1 MNKPVGAGWRPGQG
15 ALADSVSLA
24 SRRRNR
30 RPRGRWRHVYAALDL
45 GTNNCRLLVARPT
58 RRGFRVIDAFSRIVR
73 LGEGIGASG
82 RLSDDAISRTISAL
96 KVCAG
101 KMRRRRVTRSRS
113 IATEAC
119 RRASNCDEFL
129 RRAREEAGIE
139 LDIIT
144 PAEEAELA
152 LAGCSPLLDSRCRR
166 ALVFDIG
173 GGSTELMWLGLSNGQ
188 KPEILGWTSL
198 PCGVVTLSEE
208 FGDCGGD
215 PEGYGHLVDHISG
228 LLGPFISDHDMQA
241 AIRDGDV
248 HMLGTSGTVTT
259 LAAVHLGLTRYDRS
273 RVDGAWLS
281 TGDLGKVT
289 RTVSA
294 MPYDQRAN
302 HACIRRGRA
311 DLVIAGCA
319 IIEAISKAWPAE
331 RLRVADRGLR
341 EGMLLAL
348 MGAADAEAR
357 P

>member
-1 MNKPVGAGWRPGQG
+1 MDALSPVP
-15 ALADSVSLA
+15 
-24 SRRRNR
+24 RRRGR
-30 RPRGRWRHVYAALDL
+30 RPRGRWHHVYAALDL
-45 GTNNCRLLVARPT
+45 GTNNCRLLVARPA
-58 RRGFRVIDAFSRIVR
+58 RGGFRVIDAFSRIVR

-82 RLSDDAISRTISAL
+82 RLSDDAISRTLSAL

-101 KMRRRRVTRSRS
+101 KMRGRRVTRSRS

-129 RRAREEAGIE
+129 RRARDEAGIE

-144 PAEEAELA
+144 PAEEAELT
-152 LAGCSPLLDSRCRR
+152 LAGCSPLLDDRCRR

-173 GGSTELMWLGLSNGQ
+173 GGSTELMWLGLAGGR

-208 FGDCGGD
+208 FGDRGGD
-215 PEGYGHLVDHISG
+215 PEGYGRLVDHVAG
-228 LLGPFISDHDMQA
+228 LLDPFVADYGMEA

-259 LAAVHLGLTRYDRS
+259 LAAVYLGLARYDRS
-273 RVDGAWLS
+273 RVDGTWLS
-281 TGDLGKVT
+281 LGDLGRVT
-289 RTVSA
+289 RAVSA
-294 MPYDQRAN
+294 MPYDQRAG
-302 HACIRRGRA
+302 HACIRRERA

-319 IIEAISKAWPAE
+319 IVEAISRAWPAG

-341 EGMLLAL
+341 EGLLHAL
-348 MGAADAEAR
+348 MRAADAEAR
-357 P
+357 L